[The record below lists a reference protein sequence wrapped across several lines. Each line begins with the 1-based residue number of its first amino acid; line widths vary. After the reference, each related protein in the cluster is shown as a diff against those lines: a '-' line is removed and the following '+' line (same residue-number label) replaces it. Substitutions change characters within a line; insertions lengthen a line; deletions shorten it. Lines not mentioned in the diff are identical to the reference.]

1 MDNQKKIHL
10 VAADM
15 GYGHQRAI
23 YPLIR
28 SSLEG
33 PINLN
38 DYLEI
43 ENWEKKYWLN
53 SKKAYEKISYFKKV
67 PLLGDW
73 IFKAMD
79 YFQRI
84 EKFYPNRDLSA
95 QTLQQKMFFKAVK
108 KGVGKK
114 LIEKLNKNP
123 IPLVTSFF
131 VAAYVAEYY
140 QYKGDV
146 YCIVCDADISRA
158 WAPINPKESK
168 IKYLAPNNRVKK
180 RLMMYG
186 VRERRVIVTG
196 FPLPLENIG
205 DDNEVLLGS
214 VVKRLN
220 KLDPN
225 RLIDK
230 GVLTKEIEEYNLQH
244 QNQTKTPIIITFA
257 VGGAGAQ
264 RRIGAAIAEKLKND
278 IESGK
283 IKLNLVAGSRLD
295 VYNYFEEFLKKIK
308 LQNHPNINIVYHPQ
322 KMEYFRLFNRCLI
335 DTDILWTKPSELS
348 FYSGLGLPI
357 IISEPLGSQ
366 EVFNREWLLSIGV
379 GFDSLD
385 LMYVNEWFFDWIKD
399 GRLAKATLNAYLYAE
414 HQGTQKIYEEIFKNN

>member
-1 MDNQKKIHL
+1 MDNYKKIHL

-23 YPLIR
+23 YPLIKY
-28 SSLEG
+28 SLDG

-38 DYLEI
+38 DYSEI
-43 ENWEKKYWLN
+43 EDWEKKYWVN
-53 SKKAYEKISYFKKV
+53 NKKAYEKISYFKKI
-67 PLLGDW
+67 PFLGDW

-84 EKFYPNRDLSA
+84 DKFYPNRDLSA

-131 VAAYVAEYY
+131 VAAYAAEYY
-140 QYKGDV
+140 QYKGDI
-146 YCIVCDADISRA
+146 YCIVCDSDISRA

-168 IKYLAPNNRVKK
+168 IKYFAPNSRVKS
-180 RLMMYG
+180 RLIMYG
-186 VRERRVIVTG
+186 VRESNIIITG
-196 FPLPLENIG
+196 FPLPLENI
-205 DDNEVLLGS
+205 DDNDCKLVNS
-214 VVKRLN
+214 VVRRLR

-225 RLIDK
+225 KVIDK
-230 GVLTKEIEEYNLQH
+230 GLLSKNVEDSISLTQSKI
-244 QNQTKTPIIITFA
+244 PIIITFA

-264 RRIGAAIAEKLKND
+264 REIAAIITEKLKDN
-278 IESGK
+278 INNGK
-283 IKLNLVAGSRLD
+283 IKLNLVAGSRMD
-295 VYNYFEEFLKKIK
+295 VYNYFESFLKKLN
-308 LQNHPNINIVYHPQ
+308 LQNNSNIEIIYHPQ
-322 KMEYFRLFNRCLI
+322 KMEYFRLFNLCLI

-357 IISEPLGSQ
+357 IISDPLGSQ
-366 EVFNREWLLSIGV
+366 EVFNREWLLSIGA
-379 GFDSLD
+379 GFDSPD
-385 LMYVNEWFFDWIKD
+385 PVYVNEWLPDWIND
-399 GRLAKATLNAYLYAE
+399 GRLAKASLNAYLYAG
-414 HQGTQKIYEEIFKNN
+414 HQGTQKISEEIFKNN